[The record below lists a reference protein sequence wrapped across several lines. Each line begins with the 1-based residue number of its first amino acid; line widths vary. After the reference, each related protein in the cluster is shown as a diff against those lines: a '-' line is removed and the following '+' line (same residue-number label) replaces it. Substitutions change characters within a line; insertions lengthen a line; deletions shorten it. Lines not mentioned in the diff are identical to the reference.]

1 MPTRKKHHAV
11 VGVFETKE
19 RAEQV
24 MNDLKA
30 AGFEADKIGMIHRDA
45 EGKVVRDGAADD
57 THAGEG
63 AAIGAAAGAG
73 ALALGS
79 LAVSFGVIPVIGP
92 ILAVGP
98 LAAALI
104 SAAGGAA
111 AGGIA
116 GALIGWGIPEEDAD
130 FYEKE
135 VQAGRYMV
143 TVEANG
149 RMLEAREIMYR
160 RGGFDRSGW
169 NAVRADRA
177 NTLAEGRFRDESGRV
192 IQLQEEHLRAV
203 KEQETGEVDVRKEV
217 HTEHKQITVPVER
230 EEVVIERRS
239 ASGRGTGDMKAEEI
253 RIPVKEERVR
263 VTKEP
268 IVKEEV
274 TVSKRKTRDTRTV
287 EGDVKKEELVVE
299 QKGQAKVRQT
309 SKPGRK

>member
-1 MPTRKKHHAV
+1 MAAKKMDTT
-11 VGVFETKE
+11 VGVFETRAGAE
-19 RAEQV
+19 RMVSE
-24 MNDLKA
+24 LRS
-30 AGFEADKIGMIHRDA
+30 AGYRDDQIGLVARDDRGNA
-45 EGKVVRDGAADD
+45 VRTDGAGDNA
-57 THAGEG
+57 AEG

-98 LAAALI
+98 IAAALI
-104 SAAGGAA
+104 SGAAGAA
-111 AGGIA
+111 AGGLA
-116 GALIGWGIPEEDAD
+116 GALIGWGIPEEDAE

-135 VQAGRYMV
+135 VEAGRYMV

-177 NTLAEGRFRDESGRV
+177 NTLSQGHFRDDSGRV
-192 IQLQEEHLRAV
+192 IQLHEEHLRAV
-203 KEQETGEVDVRKEV
+203 KDTERGEVQVRKEV
-217 HTEHKQITVPVER
+217 RTEHKQISVPVER
-230 EEVVIERRS
+230 EEVVIERRP
-239 ASGRGTGDMKAEEI
+239 ASGRATGEMKAEQI
-253 RIPVKEERVR
+253 RIPVKEERVK

-268 IVKEEV
+268 VVKEEV

-287 EGDVKKEELVVE
+287 SGDVKKEERVVE
-299 QKGQAKVRQT
+299 QKGQARVRQT
-309 SKPGRK
+309 NKSDRK